1 MTITRTF
8 YRQTAAQAERGN
20 HTDILTIEGEPDA
33 GNFFELYLHHAASF
47 NCYTLYENGAYIAVQ
62 FRGVYIVRAYLE
74 DAPGGVFSIRYLTK
88 DFRHTPLMDR
98 AELSRGKLKNIVSTA
113 ADLHLAEQML
123 TDKAE
128 AR

>member
-8 YRQTAAQAERGN
+8 YSQTADQKERGN

-33 GNFFELYLHHAASF
+33 GNFFERYLHHAASF
-47 NCYTLYENGAYIAVQ
+47 NCYTLFENGAYIAIQ
-62 FRGVYIVRAYLE
+62 FRGVYIVRIYLE
-74 DAPGGVFSIRYLTK
+74 NTQRGIFSIRYLKK